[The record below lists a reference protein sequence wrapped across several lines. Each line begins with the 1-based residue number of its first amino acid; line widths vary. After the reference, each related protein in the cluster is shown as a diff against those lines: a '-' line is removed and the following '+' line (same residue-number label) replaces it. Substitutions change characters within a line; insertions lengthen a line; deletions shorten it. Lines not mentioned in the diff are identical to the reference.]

1 MSETSDGNR
10 KMHVLSWHTEIEVI
24 AGPMSSRET
33 RESWLA
39 RAARKAGISFRQCKA
54 LYYRETIDPKHS
66 VASGVLEAARE
77 ARREA
82 QHLAAQYESIAG
94 SLNAKDA
101 DFHSED
107 VVALIH
113 AARSLRGLDSA

>member
-1 MSETSDGNR
+1 MSEKSDGNR

-24 AGPMSSRET
+24 AGPRLAGDT

-39 RAARKAGISFRQCKA
+39 RAARKAGITFRQCRA
-54 LYYRETIDPKHS
+54 LYYGETLDPKHS
-66 VASGVLEAARE
+66 VGSRVQEAAQA
-77 ARREA
+77 ARKEA
-82 QHLAAQYESIAG
+82 QDLAAQFESIAG

-107 VVALIH
+107 VVALVH
-113 AARSLRGLDSA
+113 AARALRGLDSA

>member
-1 MSETSDGNR
+1 
-10 KMHVLSWHTEIEVI
+10 MHVLSWQTEIETI
-24 AGPMSSRET
+24 AGPRLASDT

-39 RAARKAGISFRQCKA
+39 RAARRAGITFRQCRA

-66 VASGVLEAARE
+66 VGTRVQEAARAARDE
-77 ARREA
+77 AR
-82 QHLAAQYESIAG
+82 QLASQFESLAG

-107 VVALIH
+107 VAALID
-113 AARSLRGLDSA
+113 AANRLRGLDRA